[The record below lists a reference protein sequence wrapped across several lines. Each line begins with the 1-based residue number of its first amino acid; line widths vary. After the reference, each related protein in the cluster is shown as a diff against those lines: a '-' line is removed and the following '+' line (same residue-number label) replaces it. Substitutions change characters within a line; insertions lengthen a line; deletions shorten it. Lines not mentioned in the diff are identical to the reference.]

1 MRLTVCW
8 KLFAG
13 CVVLSFGGCWN
24 RPRCEQPPCCAC
36 GVGGQEGSS
45 PVCTIYD
52 DNGVLCCHIP
62 LLSPMP
68 SDLQANRHSFIDRPP
83 LWHRRAF
90 LGRQQHSCS
99 CGPDAN
105 QPATPNTVAP
115 IGAPAALQPLMLD
128 VRKVLAKQ
136 CPLVFSSYGS
146 ILVLSVFGRSRN

>member
-13 CVVLSFGGCWN
+13 CVVLSFGG
-24 RPRCEQPPCCAC
+24 RCEQPPRCAC

-52 DNGVLCCHIP
+52 DNGVLCCPIP
-62 LLSPMP
+62 LLSPLP
-68 SDLQANRHSFIDRPP
+68 SDLQANRHSFIHRPP

-115 IGAPAALQPLMLD
+115 IRPPEALLPLKLN
-128 VRKVLAKQ
+128 VPKVLAKQ
-136 CPLVFSSYGS
+136 SPLVTSSHGS
-146 ILVLSVFGRSRN
+146 ILVLSAFGRSRN

>member
-13 CVVLSFGGCWN
+13 CVVLSFGG
-24 RPRCEQPPCCAC
+24 RCEQPPRCAC

-52 DNGVLCCHIP
+52 DNGVLCCPIP
-62 LLSPMP
+62 LLSPLP
-68 SDLQANRHSFIDRPP
+68 SDLQANRHSFIHRPP

-99 CGPDAN
+99 CGPNATSHPKYCCSNRCSCSASTSQDDAG
-105 QPATPNTVAP
+105 QST
-115 IGAPAALQPLMLD
+115 
-128 VRKVLAKQ
+128 R
-136 CPLVFSSYGS
+136 
-146 ILVLSVFGRSRN
+146 